1 MKNTFPGFIGLARLF
16 DLFEGGAMLILS
28 LCITIVAC
36 LGLLHVVVAVVKLV
50 LHAGLQPTDPAIL
63 QEVFGLF
70 FTVLIALEFRHSI
83 LVLPSSESQGM
94 IRMRS
99 VLLIGMMAAV
109 RKFIVLDLNGVN
121 VRELL
126 ALSAA
131 VLSLS
136 AAYWLVR
143 GKAMARVDA
152 TIPPPSQ
159 TSQDTQPQKN

>member
-1 MKNTFPGFIGLARLF
+1 
-16 DLFEGGAMLILS
+16 
-28 LCITIVAC
+28 
-36 LGLLHVVVAVVKLV
+36 
-50 LHAGLQPTDPAIL
+50 
-63 QEVFGLF
+63 
-70 FTVLIALEFRHSI
+70 
-83 LVLPSSESQGM
+83 
-94 IRMRS
+94 
-99 VLLIGMMAAV
+99 LIGMMAAV

-152 TIPPPSQ
+152 TTPPPSQ

>member
-1 MKNTFPGFIGLARLF
+1 MKNILPGFIGLARLF
-16 DLFEGGAMLILS
+16 DMFEGAAMLILS
-28 LCITIVAC
+28 ICITLVAC
-36 LGLLHVVVAVVKLV
+36 LGLLHVVVAVAKLII
-50 LHAGLQPTDPAIL
+50 HAGLAPTEPAVL
-63 QEVFGLF
+63 QEIFGLF

-83 LVLPSSESQGM
+83 LVLPGSESQGM
-94 IRMRS
+94 VRMRS

-143 GKAMARVDA
+143 GKAMARTDPSA
-152 TIPPPSQ
+152 PPQQTPSPNQ
-159 TSQDTQPQKN
+159 

>member
-1 MKNTFPGFIGLARLF
+1 MKSTLPGFVTLSRLF
-16 DLFEGGAMLILS
+16 DMFEGAAMLVLS
-28 LCITIVAC
+28 ICITLVAC
-36 LGLLHVVVAVVKLV
+36 LGLLHVVVAVAKLV
-50 LHAGLQPTDPAIL
+50 IHAGLQPTEPAIL
-63 QEVFGLF
+63 QEIFGLF

-83 LVLPSSESQGM
+83 LVLPGSESQGM
-94 IRMRS
+94 VRMRS

-121 VRELL
+121 VSELL

-143 GKAMARVDA
+143 GKAMARIEPTA
-152 TIPPPSQ
+152 QTPS
-159 TSQDTQPQKN
+159 PNR

>member
-1 MKNTFPGFIGLARLF
+1 MKSILPGFIKLSRLF
-16 DLFEGGAMLILS
+16 DLFEGAAMLILS
-28 LCITIVAC
+28 ICITLVAC
-36 LGLLHVVVAVVKLV
+36 LGLLHVVVAVARLII
-50 LHAGLQPTDPAIL
+50 HAGLGPTEPVIL

-83 LVLPSSESQGM
+83 LVLPGSESQGM

-121 VRELL
+121 ISELL

-143 GKAMARVDA
+143 GKAMVRTDL
-152 TIPPPSQ
+152 TPQTPPANQ
-159 TSQDTQPQKN
+159 